1 MADLNFKQRIGIV
14 SAASV
19 NLECAAY
26 DLNFVGAYTPPA
38 SNRVDLEFVPQP
50 PPENLTATLGMVKA
64 APVLSISTT
73 GVQVNAVLQVTLGA
87 PVLSVVA
94 DYDSRLSQLLSN
106 SIGASYQDG
115 AGRDVA
121 KRCEYQTAD
130 LSRKAWRDVAQQ
142 AKTLTDNTESD
153 YQQSERL
160 RVADVASWQDGIRVS
175 DGVRDG
181 FNDLYRTHL
190 SKRGVWQDGVSVGR
204 LASDTFIQLLFN
216 PVRSQLPYEM
226 ADRLNAKS
234 VTGLHQVAEWLD
246 TVTWIPWEKATQPKF
261 GKSPP
266 IKPPKPKP
274 PEHVPDANLN
284 FVCDVGLIRNDRVD
298 LNFAAGQSCPMVKRK
313 VYIVSNTIYCKRL
326 SDDEPIQLLSCQ
338 VGIDRDSFAWS
349 FSASVP
355 YTEVDKVAPTV
366 DGLTEI
372 ELGINGIVWRFV
384 VENYGKKSQF
394 AKTDVTIGGRS
405 LTAYLTEPYAAK
417 RDYNHAAPSFAAA
430 LADSELNR
438 GGEVSGFELD
448 WQLIDAL
455 GWPVPANTLNYQGL
469 TPLQAIQKIATA
481 GGGFV
486 QSHPSEPTVMVVPDY
501 PIASWQWSGATPNKI
516 ILPDLIKSES
526 LQWQEKPAY
535 NGVYVEGVTS
545 GVVAFVKRTG
555 TAGENQAETFV
566 DRMTCDQ
573 SAARQKG
580 LSILSEG
587 GKQARM
593 SIDLPMHNS
602 IGLLLPSMLIEV
614 SGQWRGLVRGVSIS
628 VQQKGLSITQSI
640 DVERHY

>member
-1 MADLNFKQRIGIV
+1 MAANV
-14 SAASV
+14 
-19 NLECAAY
+19 
-26 DLNFVGAYTPPA
+26 DLNFVGAYTPPSA
-38 SNRVDLEFVPQP
+38 NSVNLEFNPAP
-50 PPENLTATLGMVKA
+50 PVEDLSATLGMLKA
-64 APVLSISTT
+64 APVLSISAQGAT
-73 GVQVNAVLQVTLGA
+73 AEAALQISVSK
-87 PVLSVVA
+87 PVLAMAAS
-94 DYDSRLSQLLSN
+94 YDNRVSRLVSS
-106 SIGASYQDG
+106 SIGAAYQDG

-121 KRCEYQTAD
+121 TNSGYQLAD
-130 LSRKAWRDVAQQ
+130 LSRKAWRDWMQQ
-142 AKTLTDNTESD
+142 AKTLTDNAVSD
-153 YQQSERL
+153 YQESQRL
-160 RVADVASWQDGIRVS
+160 WVSDAVRWQDAARVS
-175 DGVRDG
+175 QAKQDRFV
-181 FNDLYRTHL
+181 DLERTHL
-190 SKRGVWQDGVSVGR
+190 SKRTAWQDGVSVGR

-216 PVRSQLPYEM
+216 PVRSQLPHEI
-226 ADRLNAKS
+226 ADRLSAKS
-234 VTGLHQVAEWLD
+234 VTGLYQLGEWLD
-246 TVTWIPWEKATQPKF
+246 TITWLPWERAAKPKF
-261 GKSPP
+261 GRSPP
-266 IKPPKPKP
+266 LRPVKPKP
-274 PEHVPDANLN
+274 PEHTPDTDLN

-313 VYIVSNTIYCKRL
+313 VYIVSNSIYCKRL
-326 SDDEPIQLLSCQ
+326 SDNAPIELVSCQ

-355 YTEVDKVAPTV
+355 YTEIDKVAPTTS
-366 DGLTEI
+366 GLTEI
-372 ELGINGIVWRFV
+372 ELGINGLIWRFV
-384 VENYGKKSQF
+384 VENYGKRSQF

-430 LADSELNR
+430 LADAELNR
-438 GGEVSGFELD
+438 GGEVSGFYLD
-448 WQLIDAL
+448 WQLIDDL

-501 PIASWQWSGATPNKI
+501 PIASWQWSGATPNKVI
-516 ILPDLIKSES
+516 VPDLVKSES

-535 NGVYVEGVTS
+535 NGVYVEGVTA
-545 GVVAFVKRTG
+545 GVVALVKITG

-573 SAARQKG
+573 AAARQKG

-628 VQQKGLSITQSI
+628 VQQKGLSITQSV

>member
-1 MADLNFKQRIGIV
+1 MAANV
-14 SAASV
+14 
-19 NLECAAY
+19 
-26 DLNFVGAYTPPA
+26 DLNFVGAYTPP
-38 SNRVDLEFVPQP
+38 STNSVNLEFNPLP
-50 PPENLTATLGMVKA
+50 PPANLTATLGMVKA
-64 APVLSISTT
+64 APVLSISAQ
-73 GVQVNAVLQVTLGA
+73 GQDAEAALQISVSK
-87 PVLSVVA
+87 PVLEMA
-94 DYDSRLSQLLSN
+94 ANYDNQVSRLVSN
-106 SIGASYQDG
+106 SIGTRYQDG
-115 AGRDVA
+115 AGRDA
-121 KRCEYQTAD
+121 ATSSDYQLAD
-130 LSRKAWRDVAQQ
+130 LSRKAWRDRMQQ
-142 AKTLTDNTESD
+142 AKPIADKSALD

-160 RVADVASWQDGIRVS
+160 RVADVANWQDGMRVN
-175 DGVRDG
+175 DGVQDR
-181 FNDLYRTHL
+181 FNDLNRSHHR
-190 SKRGVWQDGVSVGR
+190 KRSAWQDGVSVGR

-234 VTGLHQVAEWLD
+234 VTGLYQLGEWLD
-246 TVTWIPWEKATQPKF
+246 VVTWLPWEKATKPKF
-261 GKSPP
+261 GRSPP
-266 IKPPKPKP
+266 IKPDKPKP
-274 PEHVPDANLN
+274 PEHAPDTNLN

-313 VYIVSNTIYCKRL
+313 VYIVSNSIYCKRL
-326 SDDEPIQLLSCQ
+326 SDDAPIELVSCQ

-355 YTEVDKVAPTV
+355 YTEIDKVAPTV
-366 DGLTEI
+366 NGLTEI
-372 ELGINGIVWRFV
+372 ELGINGLIWRFV
-384 VENYGKKSQF
+384 VENYGKRSQF

-430 LADSELNR
+430 LADAELNR

-448 WQLIDAL
+448 WQLIDDL

-486 QSHPSEPTVMVVPDY
+486 QSHPSEPTVIVVPDY
-501 PIASWQWSGATPNKI
+501 PIASWQWAGATPNKV
-516 ILPDLIKSES
+516 ILPDLVKSES

-535 NGVYVEGVTS
+535 NGVYVEGVVS
-545 GVVAFVKRTG
+545 GVVAFMRITG

-573 SAARQKG
+573 AAARQKG

>member
-19 NLECAAY
+19 NLE
-26 DLNFVGAYTPPA
+26 
-38 SNRVDLEFVPQP
+38 FVPQP
-50 PPENLTATLGMVKA
+50 PPADLTATLGMVKA
-64 APVLSISTT
+64 APVLSISAA
-73 GVQVNAVLQVTLGA
+73 GVQVSAVLQVTLSA
-87 PVLSVVA
+87 PVLSVTA
-94 DYDSRLSQLLSN
+94 DYDNRLSQLVSN
-106 SIGASYQDG
+106 SIGAAYQDG

-153 YQQSERL
+153 YQQSEQL
-160 RVADVASWQDGIRVS
+160 RVADAASWQDGERVS

-181 FNDLYRTHL
+181 FNDLDRAHW
-190 SKRGVWQDGVSVGR
+190 SKRGVWQDGVPVSR
-204 LASDTFIQLLFN
+204 LSADQFIQLLFTR
-216 PVRSQLPYEM
+216 VRSQLPYEI
-226 ADRLNAKS
+226 ASRLNAGS
-234 VTGLHQVAEWLD
+234 IAGLHQVAEWLD
-246 TVTWIPWEKATQPKF
+246 TVTWIPWERAVQPKF

-266 IKPPKPKP
+266 LKPVKPKP
-274 PEHVPDANLN
+274 PEHVPDTNLN

-298 LNFAAGQSCPMVKRK
+298 LNFATGQSCPMVKRK
-313 VYIVSNTIYCKRL
+313 VYIVSNEIYCKRL
-326 SDDEPIQLLSCQ
+326 SDDAPIQLLSCQ

-366 DGLTEI
+366 DGMTEI
-372 ELGINGIVWRFV
+372 ELGINGIIWRFV
-384 VENYGKKSQF
+384 VENYGKRSQF

-417 RDYNHAAPSFAAA
+417 RDYNHSAASFATA
-430 LADSELNR
+430 LADAELNR

-448 WQLIDAL
+448 WQLIDDL
-455 GWPVPANTLNYQGL
+455 GWAVPANTLNYQGL
-469 TPLQAIQKIATA
+469 TPLQAIQKIAAA

-501 PIASWQWSGATPNKI
+501 PIASWHWASATPNKI
-516 ILPDLIKSES
+516 ILPDLVKSES

-573 SAARQKG
+573 AAARQKG

-628 VQQKGLSITQSI
+628 VQQKGLSITQSV

>member
-1 MADLNFKQRIGIV
+1 MAANV
-14 SAASV
+14 
-19 NLECAAY
+19 
-26 DLNFVGAYTPPA
+26 DLNFVGAYTPPSA
-38 SNRVDLEFVPQP
+38 NSVNLEFNPAP
-50 PPENLTATLGMVKA
+50 PVEDVSASLGMLKA
-64 APVLSISTT
+64 APVLSISAQ
-73 GVQVNAVLQVTLGA
+73 GQDAEAVLQISVSK
-87 PVLSVVA
+87 PVLAMTA
-94 DYDSRLSQLLSN
+94 DYDNRLSQLVSN
-106 SIGASYQDG
+106 SIGAAYQDG

-160 RVADVASWQDGIRVS
+160 RVSDVASWQDGIRVS
-175 DGVRDG
+175 DGMRDG
-181 FNDLYRTHL
+181 FNDLNRSHL
-190 SKRGVWQDGVSVGR
+190 SKRGVWQDGVQVSR
-204 LASDTFIQLLFN
+204 LSADQFIQLLFTR
-216 PVRSQLPYEM
+216 VRSQLPYEM
-226 ADRLNAKS
+226 ADRLSAKS

-246 TVTWIPWEKATQPKF
+246 TVTWIPWEKAVQPRF

-274 PEHVPDANLN
+274 PEHVPDTNLN

-298 LNFAAGQSCPMVKRK
+298 LNFSAGQSCPMVKRK
-313 VYIVSNTIYCKRL
+313 VYIVSNEIYCKRL
-326 SDDEPIQLLSCQ
+326 SDDAPIELVSCQ

-366 DGLTEI
+366 NGLTEI
-372 ELGINGIVWRFV
+372 ELGINGLIWRFV
-384 VENYGKKSQF
+384 VENYGKRSQF

-430 LADSELNR
+430 LADAELNR
-438 GGEVSGFELD
+438 GFEVSGFELD
-448 WQLIDAL
+448 WQLIDDL

-469 TPLQAIQKIATA
+469 TPLQAIQKIAAA
-481 GGGFV
+481 GGGYV
-486 QSHPSEPTVMVVPDY
+486 QSHPSEPTVIVVPDY
-501 PIASWQWSGATPNKI
+501 PIASWQWAGATPNKI
-516 ILPDLIKSES
+516 ILPDLVKSES

-573 SAARQKG
+573 AAARQKG

-614 SGQWRGLVRGVSIS
+614 SSQWRGLVRGVSIS
-628 VQQKGLSITQSI
+628 VQQKGLSITQSV